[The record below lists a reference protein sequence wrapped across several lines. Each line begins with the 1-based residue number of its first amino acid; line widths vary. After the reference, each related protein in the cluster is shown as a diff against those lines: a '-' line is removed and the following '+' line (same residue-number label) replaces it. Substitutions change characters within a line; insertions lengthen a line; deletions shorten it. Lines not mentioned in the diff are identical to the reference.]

1 MDYAFRMLIL
11 LGIGVYFSVC
21 PASSHAFDGATWTPV
36 ASTTQDS
43 LPNRQAL
50 FNRFYSERKLLVVFG
65 TSSRH
70 DIERMR
76 STIQRSNWPWRGRM
90 NLRVLHTSEVS
101 AADLHAGATLLV
113 GTPQSNIFFQSL
125 PPSFPLTIEDK
136 GFSFSGKTYKD
147 EHDVISLVYPNP
159 VNPQYPLFVIA
170 GQSESAIATALNDR
184 MRSSDYQVWRNGQR
198 LRIGH
203 FSQDAG
209 SLWQHDP
216 AQDMDFETSI
226 RLVGSSDYVRF
237 FVHNGS
243 IDHTLIADL
252 IQERKKVHQL
262 VSAFFN
268 APISLTEPIRYYL
281 YPSLQ
286 DKAVVTQSMD
296 FAHLAADQ
304 QAVHVA
310 IESGIRGDALNKESA
325 LLVRSL
331 LGKPHVAALEDGLS
345 LHLSQSW
352 FGVPYQTWMQRIAH
366 AGLAVSAKELLVN
379 ESYEQVSPLTRE
391 PQAAALMAC
400 MIEAW
405 GKDHVLTDYEK
416 WIPQADEWEAL
427 EYVWTRCIGSHKA
440 AYTAKAPQ
448 TKPIPFLKGFNFAHE
463 GYGITNGYGSQAA
476 SKAIAKLDEM
486 GSNAV
491 SIIPY
496 SFMRDVT
503 QPVPFRLANTA
514 GDENDAAVAHSVM
527 AARELG
533 FTTMIKPQIWVR
545 GSWPGDIDM
554 QTEEDT
560 EAFFKYYEQ
569 WIGHYAM
576 LAEIFDVELL
586 CIGTEL
592 TKMTLG
598 NEERW
603 ADLANRLRSIYS
615 GKLTYASNWG
625 EEFES
630 LRFWE
635 AFDFIGL
642 DSYYPLSDKPDAT
655 EADLRK
661 GARDVVRRIEQVQRR
676 FKKPLILTE
685 IGFPNTEK
693 PWIQP
698 FAENRNTAANAVHQ
712 ALCYRIMI
720 EAFSGK
726 DWLHGIYWWKWPSY
740 LERGGVNHKGFT
752 PNNKPAEA
760 VVANWYRSL

>member
-21 PASSHAFDGATWTPV
+21 SLPAHAYNDAKSQSSISAV
-36 ASTTQDS
+36 QDS
-43 LPNRQAL
+43 LPTRQAL
-50 FNRFYSERKLLVVFG
+50 FERFYQDRKLLVVFG
-65 TSSRH
+65 TSSKD

-76 STIQRSNWPWRGRM
+76 SAIQRSNWSWRGRM
-90 NLRVLHTSEVS
+90 NMQVLHTSEVGMV
-101 AADLHAGATLLV
+101 DLQAGATLLV
-113 GTPQSNIFFQSL
+113 GTPQNNAFFQNL
-125 PPSFPLTIEDK
+125 PSTFPVAIKDT
-136 GFSFSGKTYKD
+136 GFSLFGKTYRG
-147 EHDVISLVYPNP
+147 EHDVISVVHPNP
-159 VNPQYPLFVIA
+159 QNPQYPLFIIT
-170 GQSESAIATALNDR
+170 GQSESAIVAALNDR

-203 FSQDAG
+203 FSQEPHT
-209 SLWQHDP
+209 LWQHDP
-216 AQDMDFETSI
+216 KQDMDFEASI
-226 RLVGSSDYVRF
+226 RLVGSSDHVRF
-237 FVHNGS
+237 YVHNGS

-252 IQERKKVHQL
+252 IQERKAIHQK
-262 VSAFFN
+262 VSAFFD
-268 APISLTEPIRYYL
+268 APIALAEPIRYYL

-304 QAVHVA
+304 QVAHVA
-310 IESGIRGDALNKESA
+310 IEPGIRGDALNKESA
-325 LLVRSL
+325 LLVRSV
-331 LGKPHVAALEDGLS
+331 LGTPHVTALEDGLS

-352 FGVPYQTWMQRIAH
+352 FGIPYETWMQRIAH
-366 AGLAVSAKELLVN
+366 AGLTVSAKELLIN
-379 ESYEQVSPLTRE
+379 DSYESVSPLMRE

-400 MIEAW
+400 MIDAW
-405 GKDHVLTDYEK
+405 GKEHVLTDYEK

-427 EYVWTRCIGSHKA
+427 EYVWSNCIGSHKA
-440 AYTAKAPQ
+440 SYTAKAPQ

-476 SKAIAKLDEM
+476 SHALAKLGTM

-496 SFMRDVT
+496 TFMRDVT

-514 GDENDAAVAHSVM
+514 GDENDAAVAHSVL

-545 GSWPGDIDM
+545 GSWPGDIEM

-576 LAEIFDVELL
+576 LAEIFDVEIL

-592 TKMTLG
+592 SKMTLG
-598 NEERW
+598 NEAQW
-603 ADLANRLRSIYS
+603 ADLATRLRSIYS

-630 LRFWE
+630 LQLWE
-635 AFDFIGL
+635 ALDFIGL

-661 GARDVVRRIEQVQRR
+661 GARDIVGRIEQVQRR
-676 FKKPLILTE
+676 SKKPLILTE

-698 FAENRNTAANAVHQ
+698 FAENRNAPANPAHQ

-726 DWLHGIYWWKWPSY
+726 EWLHGIYWWKWPSY
-740 LERGGVNHKGFT
+740 LERGGMDHKGFT
-752 PNNKPAEA
+752 PNNKMAEI
-760 VVANWYRSL
+760 VVANWYRSF

>member
-1 MDYAFRMLIL
+1 MDYASRMLIL
-11 LGIGVYFSVC
+11 LGIGVFFSVC
-21 PASSHAFDGATWTPV
+21 PPRAHAFDDALGVPFAW
-36 ASTTQDS
+36 AQQDS
-43 LPNRQAL
+43 LPTRQAL
-50 FNRFYSERKLLVVFG
+50 FDRFYRERKLLVVFG
-65 TSSRH
+65 TSST
-70 DIERMR
+70 DNIEHMR
-76 STIQRSNWPWRGRM
+76 TAIEQSAWRWRM
-90 NLRVLHTSEVS
+90 NLQVQHTTETN
-101 AADLHAGATLLV
+101 AGDLDAGATLLI
-113 GTPQSNIFFQSL
+113 GTPQNNIFLRNL
-125 PPSFPLTIEDK
+125 PSSFPVAFEER
-136 GFSFSGKTYKD
+136 GFTFFGKTYGQD
-147 EHDVISLVYPNP
+147 HDVISLVHPNP
-159 VNPQYPLFVIA
+159 KQPQYPLFIMS
-170 GQSESAIATALNDR
+170 GQSESALVSALNDR
-184 MRSSDYQVWRNGQR
+184 MRSYDYQILRNGQR
-198 LRIGH
+198 LRLGQ
-203 FSQDAG
+203 FSQEASTMWG
-209 SLWQHDP
+209 HDP
-216 AQDMDFETSI
+216 KQDMDFETGI
-226 RLVGSSDYVRF
+226 RLVGSTDHVRF

-243 IDHTLIADL
+243 IDHSLIADL
-252 IQERKKVHQL
+252 IQERKATHQK
-262 VSAFFN
+262 VSAFFETPV
-268 APISLTEPIRYYL
+268 ALAEPIRYYL

-310 IESGIRGDALNKESA
+310 IEPGIRGDVLNKESA
-325 LLVRSL
+325 LLVRSV
-331 LGKPHVAALEDGLS
+331 LGKPHVTALEDGLS
-345 LHLSQSW
+345 LHLSKSW
-352 FGVPYQTWMQRIAH
+352 FGVSYEHWMQRIAH
-366 AGLAVSAKELLVN
+366 AGLAVSARELLIN
-379 ESYEQVSPLTRE
+379 ESYEQVSPLMRE

-405 GKDHVLTDYEK
+405 GKEHVLADYEK

-427 EYVWTRCIGSHKA
+427 EYVWSTCIGSHKA
-440 AYTAKAPQ
+440 SYTPKPPQ

-463 GYGITNGYGSQAA
+463 GYGITNGYGSQSA
-476 SKAIAKLDEM
+476 SKALAKLDEM

-514 GDENDAAVAHSVM
+514 GDENDAAVAHSVI

-554 QTEEDT
+554 QTEADT

-576 LAEIFDVELL
+576 LAEIFDVEIL

-592 TKMTLG
+592 SKMTLG
-598 NEERW
+598 NEELW

-630 LRFWE
+630 LRFWD
-635 AFDFIGL
+635 ALDFVGL
-642 DSYYPLSDKPDAT
+642 DSYYPLSDKPDAS

-661 GARDVVRRIEQVQRR
+661 GARDIVGRIEQVQRR
-676 FKKPLILTE
+676 AKKPLILTE
-685 IGFPNTEK
+685 IGFPNTDK

-698 FAENRNTAANAVHQ
+698 YAENRNAPANAAHQ
-712 ALCYRIMI
+712 ALCYRIMV

-726 DWLHGIYWWKWPSY
+726 AWLHGIYWWKWPSY
-740 LERGGVNHKGFT
+740 LERGGQDHKGFT

-760 VVANWYRSL
+760 VIANWYRSF